1 MITELYKQVVQ
12 GNEVRKNLI
21 ELRKLIKD
29 YHNKRVFMYEL
40 DGDYSTLYT
49 LLEDEDAKIRKNV
62 ALIMGELSTPEFM
75 GQALSTMK
83 KKRSYL

>member
-29 YHNKRVFMYEL
+29 YHNKRAFMYEL

-62 ALIMGELSTPEFM
+62 ALIMGELSIPEFM
-75 GQALSTMK
+75 DKLYAAYEKEEKL
-83 KKRSYL
+83 

>member
-29 YHNKRVFMYEL
+29 YHNKRAFM
-40 DGDYSTLYT
+40 
-49 LLEDEDAKIRKNV
+49 
-62 ALIMGELSTPEFM
+62 
-75 GQALSTMK
+75 
-83 KKRSYL
+83 

>member
-29 YHNKRVFMYEL
+29 YHNKRAFMYEL

-49 LLEDEDAKIRKNV
+49 LLDDEDAKIRKNV
-62 ALIMGELSTPEFM
+62 ALIMG
-75 GQALSTMK
+75 A
-83 KKRSYL
+83 

>member
-29 YHNKRVFMYEL
+29 YHNKRAFMYEL

-49 LLEDEDAKIRKNV
+49 LLEDEDAKNTKKC
-62 ALIMGELSTPEFM
+62 STDY
-75 GQALSTMK
+75 GRA
-83 KKRSYL
+83 